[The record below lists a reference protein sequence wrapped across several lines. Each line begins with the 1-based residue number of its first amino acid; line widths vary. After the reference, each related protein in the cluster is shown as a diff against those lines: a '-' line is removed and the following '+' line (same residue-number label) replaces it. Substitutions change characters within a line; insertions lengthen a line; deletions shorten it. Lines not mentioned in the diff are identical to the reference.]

1 MNRDLNSQVGV
12 LQDSIPIDNS
22 IQHYELPNL
31 TQLLYDYTNKERD
44 LIQRCFRTGNYNAL
58 RELPNNLA
66 PNQILKYLREK

>member
-44 LIQRCFRTGNYNAL
+44 LI
-58 RELPNNLA
+58 
-66 PNQILKYLREK
+66 